1 MDYLRIALH
10 NLTGKEA
17 YLLRNRIRNQEKK
30 IRLLEVL
37 QQSDAIMSNEELSY
51 AISYGGNLTNLYTLK
66 NRLLNDLVD
75 VKLELNR
82 TEMVRIREMIQNI
95 RALVYTKDKSIL
107 LRQLKMLQ
115 KKCRFLELY
124 AELREVYFCYC
135 LLFRHDQR
143 KLQKYQ
149 TLINDANEKQR
160 LANQLEE
167 LFYFRLLITQD
178 LYYYPN
184 QQAFNLGFQALREAQ
199 VICEK
204 LENKSALFLC
214 LSGELTLYLNH
225 FFNLDK
231 ADVYMAKLDELAA
244 LYHDP
249 VVADRYPNCTVAI
262 QCLYSRFY
270 HLTGQD
276 KEFKREQKRI
286 SKKIIEV
293 QGHQMF
299 DSSFY
304 FFLYSECLE
313 RVEMESYD
321 DLVQFIESILPADH
335 EPSDLS
341 TQVQFEYLLA
351 LKEYYRGNYEKS
363 SSILLRSRV
372 YFSFLD
378 IYSGWAAVENIL
390 LHILNNMLIGYHS
403 TFDSDI
409 GLLKRTLSKIKIG
422 KKVSSEVRTIL
433 KKASKNN
440 SIDAIENYV
449 TQLTKN
455 FNLMPLV
462 KIPVKS

>member
-10 NLTGKEA
+10 NLTAKEA
-17 YLLRNRIRNQEKK
+17 YLLRSRIRNQEKK
-30 IRLLEVL
+30 MRLLEVL
-37 QQSDAIMSNEELSY
+37 QQSEAIMSNEELSH

-82 TEMVRIREMIQNI
+82 TETVRTREMIQNI
-95 RALVYTKDKSIL
+95 RALVYSKDKSIL

-115 KKCRFLELY
+115 KKCKSLELY

-149 TLINDANEKQR
+149 GLINDANEKQR
-160 LANQLEE
+160 LTDQLEE
-167 LFYFRLLITQD
+167 LFYFRLLVTQD

-184 QQAFNLGFQALREAQ
+184 TYVFNSGLQDLQQAWML
-199 VICEK
+199 CEK
-204 LENKSALFLC
+204 LGSKSALFLC

-225 FFNLDK
+225 FFEPDK
-231 ADVYMAKLDELAA
+231 SDEYIRKLNKLSHI
-244 LYHDP
+244 YRDP
-249 VVADRYPNCTVAI
+249 VVADRYPNCSVAI

-270 HLTGQD
+270 YLTDQH
-276 KEFKREQKRI
+276 KEFRREQKRI
-286 SKKIIEV
+286 EKNIIQV

-313 RVEMESYD
+313 RVETQSYN
-321 DLVQFIESILPADH
+321 DLVLFIESILPADY
-335 EPSDLS
+335 EPSDLT

-363 SSILLRSRV
+363 SSILLRSRM
-372 YFSFLD
+372 YFPFLD
-378 IYSGWAAVENIL
+378 VYSGWAAIENIL
-390 LHILNNMLIGYHS
+390 LHICNNILMGYHA
-403 TFDSDI
+403 TIDSDM
-409 GLLKRTLSKIKIG
+409 GLLKRTLSKRRVG
-422 KKVSSEVRTIL
+422 KKVSSELRGLL
-433 KKASKNN
+433 KKLIKNSSIESVEN
-440 SIDAIENYV
+440 SIHQI
-449 TQLTKN
+449 TKD
-455 FNLMPLV
+455 FSLMKLV
-462 KIPVKS
+462 KILPDG